1 MLNNLKPSIF
11 WIVYLFGGKVNYHV
25 HHPFCQ
31 LHKHNCGLRRNSR
44 VKSFS
49 FYHLYRSV
57 EDISLLIKYLNP
69 RKATGSDFIPLKV
82 IKFVWN
88 VIDPHLHNNK
98 RPRKK
103 QVFRRAKSSIFKK
116 NERNKVRNY
125 RPVSILNGMSKISE
139 RFIHNSL
146 FYVETI
152 LSHFIPAYRKS
163 YSTNHV
169 LLRLLENWKKSLDN
183 KNFVGPVLIGSL
195 KGFWL
200 YFSWFT

>member
-1 MLNNLKPSIF
+1 
-11 WIVYLFGGKVNYHV
+11 
-25 HHPFCQ
+25 
-31 LHKHNCGLRRNSR
+31 
-44 VKSFS
+44 
-49 FYHLYRSV
+49 
-57 EDISLLIKYLNP
+57 
-69 RKATGSDFIPLKV
+69 
-82 IKFVWN
+82 
-88 VIDPHLHNNK
+88 
-98 RPRKK
+98 
-103 QVFRRAKSSIFKK
+103 
-116 NERNKVRNY
+116 
-125 RPVSILNGMSKISE
+125 MSKISE